1 MNRVNIEQV
10 AESCVKK
17 FQASLDIYYHYAGTL
32 YAAISVDNKVFCS
45 QSPHVLNNA
54 HRCILIHK
62 KEGNGC
68 PDVYKLN
75 YINENFCVTDGFIDK
90 SFYLIIKHTGPNY
103 DFLVLQNNDY
113 DISFDFSYPFE
124 DKLQKIWNIY
134 CKVKDA
140 KSKEEIILLKKIIE
154 NEKKQSE
161 IKAELDSAYHLLDEL
176 NSKYRKLFD
185 DIKSL
190 VE

>member
-1 MNRVNIEQV
+1 MVNIEQV
-10 AESCVKK
+10 AELCVKK
-17 FQASLDIYYHYAGTL
+17 FQANLDKYYHYAGTL